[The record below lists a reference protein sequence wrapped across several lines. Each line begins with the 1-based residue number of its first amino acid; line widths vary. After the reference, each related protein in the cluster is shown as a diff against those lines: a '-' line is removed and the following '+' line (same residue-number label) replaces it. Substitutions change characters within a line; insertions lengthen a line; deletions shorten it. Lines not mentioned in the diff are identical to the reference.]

1 MVRLTWRSTRHSP
14 EKVSGVLLVVD
25 LHRLLGVRQRLVR
38 RRRCRRR
45 RRYWYR
51 YRLLQTFHQT
61 KTFRGIWSGCGLLLH
76 LLLALLLL
84 LLRRFFRLGPEET
97 ESGWL
102 LLFRLKKKP
111 KNHSFHFIWRWRMQH
126 SGKVHASSWRGH
138 RLKAHQLRS
147 FFRYNLLESEVHVVW
162 KSLDLKH

>member
-25 LHRLLGVRQRLVR
+25 LHRLLGVCQRLVR

-45 RRYWYR
+45 RRYWYW

-61 KTFRGIWSGCGLLLH
+61 KTFRGIWSGSGLLLH
-76 LLLALLLL
+76 LLLLLALLLLLLL

-102 LLFRLKKKP
+102 LLFRLKR
-111 KNHSFHFIWRWRMQH
+111 NQRIIHFI
-126 SGKVHASSWRGH
+126 
-138 RLKAHQLRS
+138 S
-147 FFRYNLLESEVHVVW
+147 FEGGGCSTVV
-162 KSLDLKH
+162 KFMPHYEGVIGSKPTNC